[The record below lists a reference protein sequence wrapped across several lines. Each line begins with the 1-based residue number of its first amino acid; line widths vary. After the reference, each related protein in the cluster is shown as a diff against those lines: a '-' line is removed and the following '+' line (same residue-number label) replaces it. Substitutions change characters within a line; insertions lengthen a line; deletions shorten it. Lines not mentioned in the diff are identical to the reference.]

1 MCRSK
6 NTHTHTII
14 ILNKVNRDSAYLSL
28 YLGSS
33 SFATEYSGSDSTS
46 LNRLFTASRRVAFMV
61 LIPSSASFSRV
72 RARLKTVI
80 LGMTSATEADEELT
94 SLVSSSIGART
105 LMVFPIAPIGLQ
117 SMWRAVRIQM
127 CMRSGVVSVQ

>member
-1 MCRSK
+1 M
-6 NTHTHTII
+6 
-14 ILNKVNRDSAYLSL
+14 
-28 YLGSS
+28 
-33 SFATEYSGSDSTS
+33 EYSGSDSTS

-80 LGMTSATEADEELT
+80 LRMTSATEADEELT